1 MFVRYPRK
9 HFWGRGLYLQ
19 VMPNGGRYWRYKY
32 RYNGKDRILALGV
45 LPIVS
50 LQRAR
55 ARHQVARQWL
65 AAGIDPANRK
75 KELQRAMTA
84 FTSSS

>member
-19 VMPNGGRYWRYKY
+19 VMPNGGRYWRYEY
-32 RYNGKDRILALGV
+32 RYKGKDRALALGV

-55 ARHQVARQWL
+55 ARHQVARRWL
-65 AAGIDPANRK
+65 AAGIDPAHRK
-75 KELQRAMTA
+75 KELRRAVTA
-84 FTSSS
+84 FASTQ